1 MPQYALL
8 IDYEFCTGCQSCE
21 VACKEE
27 HGFPVGKWGIRVLDE
42 GPWQK
47 NDEKDEGS
55 CFNWNKIPVP
65 TDLCDFCAERQA
77 KGKLPTCQ
85 HHCQAQCL
93 EVGPLDELAEKVKEK
108 RKLVLFH
115 R

>member
-1 MPQYALL
+1 MTEYGML
-8 IDYEFCTGCQSCE
+8 IDYEWCTGCHSCE
-21 VACKEE
+21 TACQME
-27 HGFPVGKWGIRVLDE
+27 HHLPVGQFGIKLNE
-42 GPWQK
+42 IGPFEYAPDRWQL
-47 NDEKDEGS
+47 S
-55 CFNWNKIPVP
+55 YVPVP

>member
-1 MPQYALL
+1 MTEYGML
-8 IDYEFCTGCQSCE
+8 IDYEWCTGCHSCE
-21 VACKEE
+21 TACQME
-27 HGFPVGKWGIRVLDE
+27 HHLPVGQFGIKLNE
-42 GPWQK
+42 IGPFEYAPDRWQL
-47 NDEKDEGS
+47 S
-55 CFNWNKIPVP
+55 YVPVP

-93 EVGPLDELAEKVKEK
+93 EVGPLDELAEKVKEQ

>member
-1 MPQYALL
+1 MTEYGML
-8 IDYEFCTGCQSCE
+8 IDYEWCTGCHSCE
-21 VACKEE
+21 TACQME
-27 HGFPVGKWGIRVLDE
+27 HHLPVGQFGIKLNE
-42 GPWQK
+42 IGPFEYAPDRWQL
-47 NDEKDEGS
+47 S
-55 CFNWNKIPVP
+55 YVPVP

-85 HHCQAQCL
+85 QHCQAQCL

>member
-1 MPQYALL
+1 MTEYGML
-8 IDYEFCTGCQSCE
+8 IDYEWCTDCHSCE
-21 VACKEE
+21 TACQMV
-27 HGFPVGKWGIRVLDE
+27 HHLPVGQFGIKLNE
-42 GPWQK
+42 IGPFEYAPDRWQL
-47 NDEKDEGS
+47 S
-55 CFNWNKIPVP
+55 YVPVP

-108 RKLVLFH
+108 RKLALFH

>member
-1 MPQYALL
+1 MTEYGML
-8 IDYEFCTGCQSCE
+8 IDYEWCTGCHSCE
-21 VACKEE
+21 TACQME
-27 HGFPVGKWGIRVLDE
+27 HHLPVGQFGIKLNE
-42 GPWQK
+42 IGPFEYAPDRWQL
-47 NDEKDEGS
+47 S
-55 CFNWNKIPVP
+55 YVPVP

-93 EVGPLDELAEKVKEK
+93 EVGPLDELAEKVKAK